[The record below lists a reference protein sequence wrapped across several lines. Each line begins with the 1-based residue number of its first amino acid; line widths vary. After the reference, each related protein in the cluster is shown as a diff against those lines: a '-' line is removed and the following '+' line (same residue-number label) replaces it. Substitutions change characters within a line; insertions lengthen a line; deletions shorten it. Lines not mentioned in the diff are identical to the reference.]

1 MVVITVVF
9 VDICA
14 HSTIDRINAHG
25 FYIFSNLIIIIANSP
40 LVDILVLDVAK
51 RELGLV
57 AVLVNFDLILFLV
70 VFFAKATERP
80 PCDFIMLRLGN
91 WRCLLMVSQM
101 LLEVHKVVDS

>member
-1 MVVITVVF
+1 MVVIAVVF

-14 HSTIDRINAHG
+14 NSTIGSINAYG
-25 FYIFSNLIIIIANSP
+25 FYVFSNLIIIVANSP

-70 VFFAKATERP
+70 VFFAAATECP
-80 PCDFIMLRLGN
+80 P
-91 WRCLLMVSQM
+91 
-101 LLEVHKVVDS
+101 